1 MARGG
6 RKTPPPPNRTPIV
19 TRSRSQDNI
28 PPQTTTTSTED
39 PQITVEPATPN
50 PTGGDFQEIVR
61 QSLIRTHSA
70 LASLRRPNRPWG
82 QPLDFSDIREQ
93 LGDIDLT
100 VNPTDPNTNPA
111 AGGSGIPPSPP
122 PSSPSSSG
130 GDSSSDEGKSP
141 SRPSTPTTP
150 MENQNNPAR
159 PWLDQDVVAVPGD
172 QHPLPKHPEKWLPK
186 FDPDSKQ
193 IAEDHIK
200 KFMLAIRLRN
210 VEHED
215 VVCRLFPY
223 TFEGNASTWYFA
235 QQPHTIVSWEKFE
248 SCFLE
253 KFGDGKPPEVLV
265 MDLSNLKMNAKEKV
279 KDFNQRFLTLK
290 NRIPA
295 DSMPAE
301 SLVIAYYT
309 KALHQSIAI
318 WVKRSKKATLLEAF
332 EEATQ
337 IEKDI
342 LSLKDSSSSETET
355 VSSSKKKIE
364 ILPRPTQN
372 KTQPE
377 NSDLENL
384 TKVVQKLSNQ
394 VIDLK
399 RSTEEAS
406 SSKGPYKPPFRKPF
420 PPNRPNLNPEGLNLE
435 SLQCALQTILG
446 AQDDLIPPDIPQEE
460 VEQETTQEEES
471 SPNIF
476 GHFSDSIFQANFETV
491 HPYNTRS
498 KTINKPPAENT
509 TTLPP
514 KPSKSVETKQS
525 NASPKLDYDVVE
537 DLKKLRANISIYE
550 LLKFPFLLQKM
561 LQNILDNGKN
571 GNSNG
576 NKVVQSKVPQKT
588 STKNNPDPQDKGS
601 LPVPPVNNVNSV
613 NNANNV
619 DKVALENASKK
630 PQATTLN
637 TRKNVPPFLLTFKI
651 FNRNVHNCMVDSGA
665 SSNVMPWSVCQ
676 KINAEVEPSS
686 LKIIQLDRTDV
697 KVIGELKNVLIRLSS
712 NPKVHQVIDII
723 VVDIP
728 EVYGMFLSRDWSEQL
743 HGYFATDWS
752 HLWLPE
758 NGKPNKI
765 RVNRERYLKFTVTD
779 LNDPNEPYTPPAD
792 SPEVQG
798 MDTFFGNFM
807 AEISPIKDPEQQS
820 EILACTQPTAS
831 IQQSGEPDKNQ
842 IWSLYFDGSK
852 SKEGAGAGCIIID
865 PAGNKTLLACRLEFE
880 CTNNIAEYEALL
892 QGLRKALDMNIQNLV
907 VFGDSEIVVRQV
919 RNSIHCLTP
928 HLKCYQS
935 EVWSLINKFSAFNIN
950 SIPRSNNTEADLLA
964 NVASKL
970 LPAEGLSPNAFS
982 VELLFRPSVP
992 DNITNWRVFDD
1003 DQQIINFLHMEE
1015 TFQGAVIDEQTHDDN
1030 LHDFT
1035 VIPNPKSPEALSD
1048 MVNSLPKSVVR
1059 LEKFYDF
1066 EDKFKKTVNCKTNSS
1081 SLSYEKVNLGT
1092 SENPQCINLG
1102 LGCSKQEKVAFV
1114 KLFKEFK
1121 DVFAWTYDDLKTFD
1135 PNIIQ
1140 HVIPMKPQTFPFQQK
1155 LRKMHPKL
1163 EPTVQKELNKLLSA
1177 KIIFPVRHTQWVSN
1191 LVPVWKKNGEIR
1203 LCVDFR
1209 NLNKASDK
1217 DNYPV
1222 PPMEQILQQVS
1233 GSERLSLLDG
1243 FSGYNQVLMSPSD
1256 QLKTTFRTPWGT
1268 YAYRK
1273 MPFGLINAGATFHRA
1288 MDISFRGLINHS
1300 IVVYLDDVTVYSKNK
1315 NDHLAHLRAV
1325 LLRCRKYSIS
1335 LNPKKSIF
1343 VVEQGKLLGF
1353 IVSSDGMIID
1363 PERTQVIA
1371 KLPPPTS
1378 KKSMQSFL
1386 GQINFVRR
1394 FVPSFSEMVRPLQN
1408 LIKKDTQYRW
1418 GPTENQAFNII
1429 KKAIIEAPS
1438 LMSHDFSQD
1447 FTLYTFASDRSY
1459 ATVLTQKNAENNEV
1473 PIAFMSS
1480 AFKGAELNYP
1490 AVDQQ
1495 AYAIFKEVKHF
1506 RSYLLK
1512 SRTKVIV
1519 PYPAVRNLLV
1529 KKELGEKRANWVT
1542 SLQEYDLEITPAQI
1556 VRGQGLCK
1564 LVVDSETEQQEVS
1577 DTSDLEQCDQSL
1589 ICCTQN
1595 LVSPW
1600 YENIRNCLQHGSA
1613 PRHLDPAKRMDLRLK
1628 SASFHLVNGILFR
1641 QNFDGVLMHCL
1652 EKDEAERVFLELH
1665 VGEAGGH
1672 FGGDTTAH
1680 NILRV
1685 GYY

>member
-19 TRSRSQDNI
+19 TRIHSQDNI

-50 PTGGDFQEIVR
+50 PTGGDIQEIFR
-61 QSLIRTHSA
+61 QSLIKSHKA
-70 LASLRRPNRPWG
+70 FASLRQPHRPWS
-82 QPLDFSDIREQ
+82 QPLDFSEVREQ
-93 LGDIDLT
+93 LGDIDPT

-122 PSSPSSSG
+122 PSPPPSSPSSSG
-130 GDSSSDEGKSP
+130 GDSSSDEGKPP
-141 SRPSTPTTP
+141 SRPSTPPSP

-159 PWLDQDVVAVPGD
+159 PWLDQDAVAVPGA

-235 QQPHTIVSWEKFE
+235 QQPHTIASWEKFE
-248 SCFLE
+248 SIFLE
-253 KFGDGKPPEVLV
+253 KFGDGKPLEVLV
-265 MDLSNLKMNAKEKV
+265 MELSNLKMNAKEKV

-290 NRIPA
+290 NRIPT

-318 WVKRSKKATLLEAF
+318 WVKRSKKVTLLEAF

-342 LSLKDSSSSETET
+342 LSLKDSSSNETET

-384 TKVVQKLSNQ
+384 TKIVQKLSNQ
-394 VIDLK
+394 VVDLK

-420 PPNRPNLNPEGLNLE
+420 QTSRPNPNPEGLNLE
-435 SLQCALQTILG
+435 SLQYALQTILG
-446 AQDDLIPPDIPQEE
+446 SQDDLIPPESPQEE

-476 GHFSDSIFQANFETV
+476 GHLSDSIFQANFETV

-498 KTINKPPAENT
+498 KTANKPPADNT
-509 TTLPP
+509 ATLPP
-514 KPSKSVETKQS
+514 KPSKSLETKQS
-525 NASPKLDYDVVE
+525 NTSPKIDYDVVE

-576 NKVVQSKVPQKT
+576 NKAVQSKVPQKT
-588 STKNNPDPQDKGS
+588 STRNNPDPQDKGS
-601 LPVPPVNNVNSV
+601 LPVPNVNNVNNNSV
-613 NNANNV
+613 NNSG
-619 DKVALENASKK
+619 KVVLENASKK
-630 PQATTLN
+630 PQAATLN
-637 TRKNVPPFLLTFKI
+637 TRKNVPPFLLTFEI

-798 MDTFFGNFM
+798 IDTYFGNFM
-807 AEISPIKDPEQQS
+807 AEVSPINNSQQRS
-820 EILACTQPTAS
+820 EIKAYTQPTTS
-831 IQQSGEPDKNQ
+831 IQQSCEPDKNQ

-852 SKEGAGAGCIIID
+852 SKEGVGAGYIIIA
-865 PAGNKTLLACRLEFE
+865 PTGNKKLLACRLEFE
-880 CTNNIAEYEALL
+880 CTNNVAEYEALL
-892 QGLRKALDMNIQNLV
+892 QGLRKALDMHIQNLV
-907 VFGDSEIVVRQV
+907 VFGDSKIVVRQV

-935 EVWSLINKFSAFNIN
+935 EVWSLINEFSAFNIN
-950 SIPRSNNTEADLLA
+950 SIPRSSNAEADLLA

-992 DNITNWRVFDD
+992 DNISNWRVFDD

-1035 VIPNPKSPEALSD
+1035 VIPDPK
-1048 MVNSLPKSVVR
+1048 
-1059 LEKFYDF
+1059 
-1066 EDKFKKTVNCKTNSS
+1066 
-1081 SLSYEKVNLGT
+1081 
-1092 SENPQCINLG
+1092 
-1102 LGCSKQEKVAFV
+1102 
-1114 KLFKEFK
+1114 
-1121 DVFAWTYDDLKTFD
+1121 
-1135 PNIIQ
+1135 
-1140 HVIPMKPQTFPFQQK
+1140 
-1155 LRKMHPKL
+1155 
-1163 EPTVQKELNKLLSA
+1163 
-1177 KIIFPVRHTQWVSN
+1177 
-1191 LVPVWKKNGEIR
+1191 
-1203 LCVDFR
+1203 
-1209 NLNKASDK
+1209 
-1217 DNYPV
+1217 
-1222 PPMEQILQQVS
+1222 
-1233 GSERLSLLDG
+1233 
-1243 FSGYNQVLMSPSD
+1243 
-1256 QLKTTFRTPWGT
+1256 
-1268 YAYRK
+1268 
-1273 MPFGLINAGATFHRA
+1273 
-1288 MDISFRGLINHS
+1288 IS
-1300 IVVYLDDVTVYSKNK
+1300 
-1315 NDHLAHLRAV
+1315 
-1325 LLRCRKYSIS
+1325 
-1335 LNPKKSIF
+1335 
-1343 VVEQGKLLGF
+1343 
-1353 IVSSDGMIID
+1353 
-1363 PERTQVIA
+1363 
-1371 KLPPPTS
+1371 
-1378 KKSMQSFL
+1378 
-1386 GQINFVRR
+1386 
-1394 FVPSFSEMVRPLQN
+1394 
-1408 LIKKDTQYRW
+1408 
-1418 GPTENQAFNII
+1418 
-1429 KKAIIEAPS
+1429 
-1438 LMSHDFSQD
+1438 
-1447 FTLYTFASDRSY
+1447 
-1459 ATVLTQKNAENNEV
+1459 
-1473 PIAFMSS
+1473 
-1480 AFKGAELNYP
+1480 
-1490 AVDQQ
+1490 
-1495 AYAIFKEVKHF
+1495 
-1506 RSYLLK
+1506 
-1512 SRTKVIV
+1512 
-1519 PYPAVRNLLV
+1519 
-1529 KKELGEKRANWVT
+1529 
-1542 SLQEYDLEITPAQI
+1542 
-1556 VRGQGLCK
+1556 
-1564 LVVDSETEQQEVS
+1564 
-1577 DTSDLEQCDQSL
+1577 
-1589 ICCTQN
+1589 
-1595 LVSPW
+1595 
-1600 YENIRNCLQHGSA
+1600 
-1613 PRHLDPAKRMDLRLK
+1613 
-1628 SASFHLVNGILFR
+1628 
-1641 QNFDGVLMHCL
+1641 
-1652 EKDEAERVFLELH
+1652 
-1665 VGEAGGH
+1665 
-1672 FGGDTTAH
+1672 
-1680 NILRV
+1680 
-1685 GYY
+1685 